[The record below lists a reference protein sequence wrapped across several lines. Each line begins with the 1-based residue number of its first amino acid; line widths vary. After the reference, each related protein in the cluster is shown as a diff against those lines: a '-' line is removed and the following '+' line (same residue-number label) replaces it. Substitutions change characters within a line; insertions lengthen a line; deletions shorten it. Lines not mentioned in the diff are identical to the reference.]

1 MKGDHR
7 FTSRPGLPKGRARI
21 VAMATIPVALI
32 LGVGVGLAVTGN
44 MPVSMP
50 GLRSAS
56 LTAANP
62 AASGSPGQGANTAG
76 PDLAESRP
84 RDPLGNPIGLHQG
97 PNRAANTGN
106 CTLLVPDNPLTAVGL
121 ATPWQLG
128 DGCSQANAAET
139 AFVEATILAPN
150 GQVTIYDPLVVTAGT
165 QPAAPPAP
173 VTVPTG
179 SQVIIDTGFNGNN
192 LVLEGRGASQGNCI
206 DAFGD
211 SIIAQT
217 AACNSQAFYQDA
229 NAQIA
234 AGTLKVPP
242 LGVGADGKPCES
254 TRSFSLIDQDQ
265 SDNVLTVY
273 VVNPAGQT
281 AQATGSDV
289 DTMGGSTISTNGS
302 DDGLLGHFV
311 DAALGCARFTAPNPT
326 SPGSVDDS
334 QALNELSARVNQQAP
349 VALLPVNDPQLLV
362 NGQFSIGK
370 TNAYRRMTDQPQLPA
385 TTDPIKN
392 AEMYCQQM
400 VNIAPARLQAD
411 IGMEATFQSPVP
423 TLGNN
428 LATLMGAR
436 LSASFGNLNCQ
447 NFGLTDPVMLS
458 MNGAGVAVAV
468 TYNTSH
474 QTAHL
479 PRPGPTPTPS
489 ASASVSPSPSGSGTP
504 SPTPSPSATAP
515 SPTPSATQ
523 PSPTPS
529 PSFTGY

>member
-1 MKGDHR
+1 MAGEHR
-7 FTSRPGLPKGRARI
+7 FTARPSLPKGRARI
-21 VAMATIPVALI
+21 VAYGIIPLALI

-44 MPVSMP
+44 MPAGMP
-50 GLRSAS
+50 GLKSAS

-62 AASGSPGQGANTAG
+62 SASASTGQAANTAG
-76 PDLAESRP
+76 PDLALSHP
-84 RDPLGNPIGLHQG
+84 RDPTGKPIGLHQG
-97 PNRAANTGN
+97 TNRAATTGN
-106 CTLLVPDNPLTAVGL
+106 CTLTVPDNPLTAVGL

-128 DGCSQANAAET
+128 DGCTQANAAET

-150 GQVTIYDPLVVTAGT
+150 GQVTLYDPLVITAGT

-173 VTVPTG
+173 VTVPAG

-217 AACNSQAFYQDA
+217 AACNAQAFYQDA

-234 AGTLKVPP
+234 AGTLKVPA
-242 LGVGADGKPCES
+242 LGTGTDGKTCES

-273 VVNPAGQT
+273 IVNPSGET
-281 AQATGSDV
+281 AQASGANV

-311 DAALGCARFTAPNPT
+311 DTALGCTRFTAPNPT
-326 SPGSVDDS
+326 SPGGADDS
-334 QALNELSARVNQQAP
+334 QALNEISARVNQQAP
-349 VALLPVNDPQLLV
+349 VALLPVSDPQLLV

-370 TNAYRRMTDQPQLPA
+370 TNAYRMMTDQAPLPA
-385 TTDPIKN
+385 TAN
-392 AEMYCQQM
+392 ATRNAMMYCQQM

-411 IGMEATFQSPVP
+411 IGMESTFQSPVP
-423 TLGNN
+423 ALGNN

-447 NFGLTDPVMLS
+447 DFGLTNPVMLS
-458 MNGAGVAVAV
+458 TNADGVAIAV
-468 TYNTSH
+468 TYNTT
-474 QTAHL
+474 QQKAHL
-479 PRPGPTPTPS
+479 PQPTPS
-489 ASASVSPSPSGSGTP
+489 PSVSATPSPSGSGTP
-504 SPTPSPSATAP
+504 SPTPSPSGTAP
-515 SPTPSATQ
+515 SPVPSATE

-529 PSFTGY
+529 PTFTGY

>member
-1 MKGDHR
+1 MAGEHG
-7 FTSRPGLPKGRARI
+7 FTARPSLPKGRARI
-21 VAMATIPVALI
+21 VAFATIPLALI
-32 LGVGVGLAVTGN
+32 LGVGAGLAVTGN
-44 MPVSMP
+44 MPAGMP
-50 GLRSAS
+50 GFKSAS

-62 AASGSPGQGANTAG
+62 AASASLGQKVNTAG
-76 PDLAESRP
+76 PDLAESHP
-84 RDPLGNPIGLHQG
+84 RDPTGKPISLHQG
-97 PNRAANTGN
+97 TNKAANTGN
-106 CTLLVPDNPLTAVGL
+106 CTLTVPDNPLTAVGL

-128 DGCSQANAAET
+128 DGCMQSNAAET

-150 GQVTIYDPLVVTAGT
+150 GQVTVYDPLVVTAGT

-179 SQVIIDTGFNGNN
+179 AQVIIDTGFNGNN
-192 LVLEGRGASQGNCI
+192 LVLEGPGASEGNCI

-217 AACNSQAFYQDA
+217 ASCNAQAFYQDA

-242 LGVGADGKPCES
+242 LGVGTDGKPCES

-265 SDNVLTVY
+265 SDNVLSVY
-273 VVNPAGQT
+273 IINPAGQT
-281 AQATGSDV
+281 AQATGGNV

-311 DAALGCARFTAPNPT
+311 DAALGCTRFTAPNPT
-326 SPGSVDDS
+326 SPGGADDS

-370 TNAYRRMTDQPQLPA
+370 TNAYRALTDQPQLPA
-385 TTDPIKN
+385 TTN
-392 AEMYCQQM
+392 ATRNAMMYCQQM

-411 IGMEATFQSPVP
+411 IGLEATFQSPVP
-423 TLGNN
+423 ALGNN

-436 LSASFGNLNCQ
+436 LSASFGNLNCG
-447 NFGLTDPVMLS
+447 NFGLTNPVMLTTDG
-458 MNGAGVAVAV
+458 NGVATAV
-468 TYNTSH
+468 TYNTAH

-479 PRPGPTPTPS
+479 PVPGPTPSPS
-489 ASASVSPSPSGSGTP
+489 ASASGTPSPSPSGTP
-504 SPTPSPSATAP
+504 SPSPSATAP
-515 SPTPSATQ
+515 SPTPSATE

-529 PSFTGY
+529 PTFTGY